1 MPSNGSPTGRPSNTK
16 RVLTDVFGTRS
27 QVSSARTTAR
37 AVAML
42 RKLTWSALYAVL
54 GAAAAV
60 GARAIASKIWRVTT
74 GEEPPAKK

>member
-1 MPSNGSPTGRPSNTK
+1 
-16 RVLTDVFGTRS
+16 
-27 QVSSARTTAR
+27 
-37 AVAML
+37 ML
-42 RKLTWSALYAVL
+42 RKLTWSTLYAVL